1 VVPIPRAGKN
11 YATLFDFCANAPIVQ
26 QQEFELLVR
35 ENNKLLTRYRTVQR
49 ANLRLKKKLIDTELS
64 SEEISDEWID
74 INE

>member
-49 ANLRLKKKLIDTELS
+49 SNLRLKKKLIDTELS

>member
-1 VVPIPRAGKN
+1 MNSEINKD
-11 YATLFDFCANAPIVQ
+11 TTIFLQ
-26 QQEFELLVR
+26 QKELELLVR

-49 ANLRLKKKLIDTELS
+49 ANLRLKKKLIDTELY